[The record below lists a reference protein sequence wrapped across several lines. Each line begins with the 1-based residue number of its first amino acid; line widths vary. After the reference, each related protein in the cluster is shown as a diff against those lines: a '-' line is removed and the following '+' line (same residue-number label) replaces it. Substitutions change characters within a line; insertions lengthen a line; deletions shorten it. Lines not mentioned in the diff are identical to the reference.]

1 MKAKLKKS
9 ETIRKQR
16 PRFTKRFVTTVSVA
30 KIDIDPQIKLIK
42 KYSKWMILMQL
53 PMVEPILG
61 KYCNFDYNAYLIKKR
76 IKAFA
81 KSLGPHRTMVD
92 KQIQM
97 FENPNLKQ
105 IPDHW
110 KSSPYKMNLEDQVL
124 EGNSMDKL
132 TFDQYCKFFG
142 FSKADMYESLPHK
155 IADTLRRNV
164 RVAVLDTNTIVP
176 YHFFCPAVARLST
189 GRAKREAA
197 SRTGV
202 RVHRK
207 DRHCVLGQ
215 LELLHEVHRRTL
227 QTPSDSRKRAR
238 QTRLLL
244 AQLLRSAVHRLWHC
258 QVQPEPVRSRDLQ
271 PTAIEDS
278 A

>member
-9 ETIRKQR
+9 ESIRKQR
-16 PRFTKRFVTTVSVA
+16 PRLTKRFVTTVSTA
-30 KIDIDPQIKLIK
+30 KIDIDPQIKLVK

-53 PMVEPILG
+53 PMVEPMLG

-81 KSLGPHRTMVD
+81 KSLGPHKMMIE

-97 FENPNLKQ
+97 HENPNLKQ

-132 TFDQYCKFFG
+132 SFDQYCKFFG
-142 FSKADMYESLPHK
+142 FSKTEMYETLPQK

-176 YHFFCPAVARLST
+176 YHFYCPSVSLRST
-189 GRAKREAA
+189 GRPERQAT
-197 SRTGV
+197 SRA
-202 RVHRK
+202 RVLADGQSHN
-207 DRHCVLGQ
+207 CVLG
-215 LELLHEVHRRTL
+215 
-227 QTPSDSRKRAR
+227 
-238 QTRLLL
+238 
-244 AQLLRSAVHRLWHC
+244 
-258 QVQPEPVRSRDLQ
+258 
-271 PTAIEDS
+271 
-278 A
+278 